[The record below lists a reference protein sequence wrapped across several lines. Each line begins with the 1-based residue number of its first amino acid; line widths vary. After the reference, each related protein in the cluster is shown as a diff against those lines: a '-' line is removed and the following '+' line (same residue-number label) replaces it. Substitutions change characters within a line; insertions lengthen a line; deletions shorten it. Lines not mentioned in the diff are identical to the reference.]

1 MPSLRKECTSNPMTR
16 QFKNIIILGAGAIGS
31 FYGSQLSGNN
41 EVLFI
46 GRKPHVDVINRH
58 GLTVLGA
65 NAGIYNL
72 RAVDN
77 LDHIPEATLLICSMK
92 ASALTNSIQQVQGLI
107 QPDTVVL
114 LLQNGLGNEDICN
127 RYLPPEMEIVRGL
140 SLFGVQTVEPGVV
153 EVMFVGLTVIPDS
166 RTGRHVK
173 ELFESSG
180 LSVRL
185 SGDMDYEI
193 WMKLVLNCV
202 INPLTAIYRVPNN
215 SIVNEFLKP
224 VIAAIIDECK
234 TVADAEGVRLP
245 DNMLDTVYNAAS
257 DYSNYSSMCQDIM
270 RGRDTEIEFLNGKV
284 VELGKK
290 HGIPTPINNVI
301 TNMVRF
307 MEGRKWT

>member
-1 MPSLRKECTSNPMTR
+1 MTR
-16 QFKNIIILGAGAIGS
+16 HFKNVIVIGAGAIGS
-31 FYGSQLSGNN
+31 FYGSHLSRNI
-41 EVLFI
+41 EVLLI

-58 GLTVLGA
+58 GLTVRGA
-65 NAGIYNL
+65 NAGIYNV
-72 RAVDN
+72 RAVDE
-77 LDHIPEATLLICSMK
+77 LDHIPEATLLIFSMK
-92 ASALTNSIQQVQGLI
+92 ASSLTNSIQQVQHLI

-114 LLQNGLGNEDICN
+114 LLQNGLGNEDILH
-127 RYLPPEMEIVRGL
+127 RYLSPEVELVRGL

-153 EVMFVGLTVIPDS
+153 EVMFVGPTVIPDS
-166 RTGRHVK
+166 QAGRHIK

-202 INPLTAIYRVPNN
+202 INPLTAIYRVPNK
-215 SIVNEFLKP
+215 SIANEFLKP
-224 VIAAIIDECK
+224 IIAAIIDECK
-234 TVADAEGVRLP
+234 TVADAEGVKLP
-245 DNMLDTVYNAAS
+245 ENMLDTVYNAAS
-257 DYSNYSSMCQDIM
+257 EYSNYSSMCQDVM
-270 RGRDTEIEFLNGKV
+270 SGRNTEIEFLNGKV

-301 TNMVRF
+301 TDMVRF